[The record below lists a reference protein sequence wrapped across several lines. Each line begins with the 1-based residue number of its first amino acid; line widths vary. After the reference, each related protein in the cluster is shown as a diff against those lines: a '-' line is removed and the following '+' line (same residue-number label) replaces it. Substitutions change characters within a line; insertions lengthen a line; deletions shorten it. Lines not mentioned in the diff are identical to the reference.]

1 MEGSLRDSPRSLSV
15 PPRARGYHGDVDP
28 TLLVKIAGEIATKSA
43 RTRRRFLR
51 VLARNARA
59 ALRRAGVRGTV
70 EPRWSRLLVRTDDPG
85 AAAEALAQVFGVHSV
100 AEAKTVRADSL
111 EGLVSDAARASLSR
125 VQGKTFA
132 VRVKRSG
139 HHPYRSPDVA
149 TALGTALLADSRG
162 VDLDQPEV
170 VVPVEISDGEA
181 FVLLDGAPGPG
192 GLPVGVGGRVLSLF
206 SGGFDSPVATWMAMR
221 RGMSVDLL
229 VCDLGGCEQ
238 VDAALEV
245 ARELAV
251 RWGPGVEPTAHV
263 VDLAPVV
270 AALRDKVESGI
281 RQVLLKRAMYRTGS
295 LLARRLGCEA
305 LVTGEAL
312 GQVSTQ
318 TLRNL
323 TVAEEAVALPVLRPL
338 VGMDKEEIMA
348 RARTIGTHDASQ
360 RVQEHCAI
368 ATGRV
373 ETAAR
378 LGTVVI
384 AEGRLDESFI
394 HAAVDGATRIDLLKW
409 TPGPAPG
416 HVVDEVPDGALVVD
430 VREPGEGDEVGD
442 VRLPFSRVAEWAPGL
457 DRGRTYVFV
466 CSHGSRSEM
475 VAHDLRDRGVDAY
488 SLAGGIG
495 RLPDRAA

>member
-1 MEGSLRDSPRSLSV
+1 
-15 PPRARGYHGDVDP
+15 
-28 TLLVKIAGEIATKSA
+28 
-43 RTRRRFLR
+43 
-51 VLARNARA
+51 VLARNVRA

-70 EPRWSRLLVRTDDPG
+70 EPRWSRLLVRTPDPREG
-85 AAAEALAQVFGVHSV
+85 IDALSRVFGIHSV
-100 AEAKTVRADSL
+100 AEARAVRSDSL
-111 EGLVSDAARASLSR
+111 EGLVSDAADESR
-125 VQGKTFA
+125 QRVRGRTFA

-139 HHPYRSPDVA
+139 RHPYRSLDVA
-149 TALGTALLADSRG
+149 TALGTALLGDSGG
-162 VDLDQPEV
+162 VDLDHPEV

-181 FVLLDGAPGPG
+181 FVLTDGTPGPG

-206 SGGFDSPVATWMAMR
+206 SGGFDSPVATWMVMR
-221 RGMSVDLL
+221 RGMEVDLL
-229 VCDLGGCEQ
+229 VYDLGGCGQ

-245 ARELAV
+245 AQTLA
-251 RWGPGVEPTAHV
+251 RTWSPGVEPTAHV

-270 AALRDKVESGI
+270 AALRDRVDPGI
-281 RQVLLKRAMYRTGS
+281 RQVLLKRVMYRGGT
-295 LLARRLGCEA
+295 LLARRLGSEA

-323 TVAEEAVALPVLRPL
+323 TVADEAAGLPVLRPL
-338 VGMDKEEIMA
+338 VGMDKEEIIA
-348 RARTIGTHDASQ
+348 RARTIGTHDASA

-378 LGTVVI
+378 LQAVVT
-384 AEGRLDESFI
+384 AEGQIEESFV
-394 HAAVDGATRIDLLKW
+394 HAAVEGARAIDLLEWK
-409 TPGPAPG
+409 PGPAPG
-416 HVVDEVPDGALVVD
+416 HVVEDLPEGAVVVD
-430 VREPGEGDEVGD
+430 VREPGEGEAVGD
-442 VRLPFSRVAEWAPGL
+442 LRLPFSRFAEWGPGL

-466 CSHGSRSEM
+466 CSHGARSEM

>member
-1 MEGSLRDSPRSLSV
+1 MDR
-15 PPRARGYHGDVDP
+15 
-28 TLLVKIAGEIATKSA
+28 LLLLKIAGEIATKSA

-51 VLARNARA
+51 VLARNVRA

-70 EPRWSRLLVRTDDPG
+70 EPKWSRLLVRTPEP
-85 AAAEALAQVFGVHSV
+85 AEAAQALSRVFGIHSV
-100 AEAKTVRADSL
+100 AEARPVRSDSL
-111 EGLVSDAARASLSR
+111 DGLVSDAAAAAREQVR
-125 VQGKTFA
+125 GRTFA

-139 HHPYRSPDVA
+139 EHPYRSLDVA
-149 TALGTALLADSRG
+149 TALGTALLPDSGG
-162 VDLDQPEV
+162 VDLGHPEV
-170 VVPVEISDGEA
+170 VVPVEISNGDG
-181 FVLLDGAPGPG
+181 FVLLDGTPGPG

-221 RGMSVDLL
+221 RGMAVDLL
-229 VCDLGGCEQ
+229 VCDLGGCGQ

-270 AALRDKVESGI
+270 AVLRDRVESGI
-281 RQVLLKRAMYRTGS
+281 RQVLLKRAMYRTGT
-295 LLARRLGCEA
+295 LLAQRLGSEA

-323 TVAEEAVALPVLRPL
+323 TVADEAAGLPVLRPL
-338 VGMDKEEIMA
+338 VGMDKEEIIA

-373 ETAAR
+373 ETAAK
-378 LGTVVI
+378 LGTVVT
-384 AEGRLDESFI
+384 AEGRLDDSYVRT
-394 HAAVDGATRIDLLKW
+394 AVDQATAIDLLEW
-409 TPGPAPG
+409 APGPAPG
-416 HVVDEVPDGALVVD
+416 HVVEEVPEGSLVVD
-430 VREPGEGDEVGD
+430 VREPAEGDAVGD
-442 VRLPFSRVAEWAPGL
+442 VRLPFSRLAEWGPDL
-457 DRGRTYVFV
+457 DPGRTYVFV
-466 CSHGSRSEM
+466 CSHGNRSEM
-475 VAHDLRDRGVDAY
+475 VAHDLRGRGVDAY